1 MQELPQ
7 AVIRANQHNDRSSA
21 GARVTPD
28 SPESTKGWLQAI
40 RRDWDARAKENPRA
54 YINWPE
60 FADDDDAF
68 FASGRQDYEKYVP
81 PFLEKMEF
89 DPRGKVAL
97 EIGCGIG
104 RIAKWM
110 SADFGKYIGVDV
122 SPEMVQKA
130 SSYGFANAE
139 FRAVSGVDL
148 ACIASESVDFVLSFA
163 VFQHVP
169 DKNAIFNYIAETA
182 RVLRHGGIFRLHM
195 KGLWSVSL
203 GQLAL
208 EAGYTQKGGAANT
221 GRSRWP
227 FIRVRHLDTWQGHS
241 IRPAEAKAKC
251 EALGLKVVEVEAPW
265 TPMMWVGGRKE

>member
-1 MQELPQ
+1 M
-7 AVIRANQHNDRSSA
+7 
-21 GARVTPD
+21 T
-28 SPESTKGWLQAI
+28 PESRDATKGWLQAI

-60 FADDDDAF
+60 FADNDDAF

-81 PFLEKMEF
+81 PFLKKTEF

-104 RIAKWM
+104 RLAKWM

-122 SPEMVQKA
+122 SPEMVRKA

-139 FRAVSGVDL
+139 FQAASGGDL
-148 ACIASESVDFVLSFA
+148 ARIASESVDFVFSFA

-169 DKNAIFNYIAETA
+169 DKDAIFNYFAETA
-182 RVLRHGGIFRLHM
+182 RVLRRGGIFRLHM
-195 KGLWSVSL
+195 KGLWSL
-203 GQLAL
+203 TFGGLAL
-208 EAGYTQKGGAANT
+208 EAGYIQKGGAANT

-227 FIRVRHLDTWQGHS
+227 FIRVRNLDTWQGQS
-241 IRPAEAKAKC
+241 IRPGEAKAKC
-251 EALGLKVVEVEAPW
+251 EETGLEVVDVEAAW
-265 TPMMWVGGRKE
+265 TPMMWVGGRKK